1 MAMNASTE
9 PVSDS
14 RGPDALDIQD
24 DDSIIRSQD
33 EAEAILQPALSEAAR
48 HLTSQNTPAI
58 EKALALD
65 RSGSGLFGAPGDVS
79 GDTSPELPSSP
90 ETTPQLLQIAPL
102 GRPSGQQPT
111 SLPARG
117 ALPSPWQAQPK
128 PTTPKD
134 SSSRASGSVLG
145 SALGPA
151 RNRSR
156 SAGQEALRR
165 LQRALPSLSPPMHLL
180 PSMPTSFFSISS
192 DKLSSSSSSFPDQ
205 LSSTTQLGVP
215 RVPSAS
221 PSNKQTRP
229 RPSPQ
234 QARIL
239 APPLPS
245 SSTTRPKVLRRVTSD
260 DSLLYHSLSR
270 TSSLGDDERFQDV
283 REMVNIRF
291 MALKDSLPDVPN
303 FKMPSLPK
311 LYSQARKSTHSLNA
325 TLVSETPGLNGR
337 AAKEPS
343 PIPKDGSAV
352 LDRVLESLTGDL
364 VIMGGYRGSVL
375 RSAEA
380 PHPQVWAPVKIGL
393 NMRKVNLE
401 VGLEDEDEER
411 MEETIKADGMLKHIG
426 PVDISRKFIKKLRS
440 CDNVRRGKLRIWD
453 YGYDW
458 RLSPSLL
465 SRKLQEYL
473 QKLPSN
479 RPGTPAESRG
489 ALVIAHSLGG
499 LITRH
504 AVNQRPDLFSGVLYC
519 GTPQRCIN
527 ILNPLRHGDVVLLN
541 EKLLTASVN
550 FSMRTSFVFL
560 PEDGF
565 CFVDKNTGE
574 EYPIDFYNP
583 QEWIK
588 WHLSPCMQ
596 PALPAYNRQPSSSLS
611 SFLPNSL
618 RARADSRSEKQPPSP
633 TTAARNQN
641 PIAPQLKASGAQVD
655 EPLPSDPQLQRYLTY
670 LTKTLAMI
678 RKFRSELAHSPLHQE
693 ANAYPPHAV
702 LYGKSIPTVYAAQVT
717 SRDAIPCSDAYDDLL
732 FRPGDG
738 VVLAKEAMI
747 PDGYS
752 IVRGGR
758 VCTERGHITMLGD
771 LPAVG
776 RALEALVRGRRKGI
790 GQGIS
795 GDEARE
801 VEKRVPAESG

>member
-1 MAMNASTE
+1 MATKPPNE
-9 PVSDS
+9 PL
-14 RGPDALDIQD
+14 PDIPSPDIQD
-24 DDSIIRSQD
+24 DDDSIICNQD
-33 EAEAILQPALSEAAR
+33 EAEAILQPALSDAAR

-65 RSGSGLFGAPGDVS
+65 KSRAGLFDVPIDKH
-79 GDTSPELPSSP
+79 GDTSPDLSSSP
-90 ETTPQLLQIAPL
+90 ETTPQVPQIATPE
-102 GRPSGQQPT
+102 RPPAKVSPIQQY
-111 SLPARG
+111 RN

-128 PTTPKD
+128 PTTKG
-134 SSSRASGSVLG
+134 STSRPSGSILG
-145 SALGPA
+145 NALAPA

-165 LQRALPSLSPPMHLL
+165 LQKAWPSLSPPTHLL
-180 PSMPTSFFSISS
+180 PSMSNSFFSSS
-192 DKLSSSSSSFPDQ
+192 HDKASASTSGVSSHSSPAARLHSPHIPSDA
-205 LSSTTQLGVP
+205 LGVSQV
-215 RVPSAS
+215 RPS
-221 PSNKQTRP
+221 
-229 RPSPQ
+229 PSPQ
-234 QARIL
+234 QARGL
-239 APPLPS
+239 ASAPRGPNAAS
-245 SSTTRPKVLRRVTSD
+245 ASVRPRVLRRVTSD
-260 DSLLYHSLSR
+260 ESHLYHSLSR
-270 TSSLGDDERFQDV
+270 TSSLGDDEQFQDV

-311 LYSQARKSTHSLNA
+311 LYSQARKSTHSLGA
-325 TLVSETPGLNGR
+325 FHSP
-337 AAKEPS
+337 EPS
-343 PIPKDGSAV
+343 PTRAQPPKDFDVSSKDGSAV

-375 RSAEA
+375 RSAEP
-380 PHPQVWAPVKIGL
+380 PHQQVWAPVKLGL

-411 MEETIKADGMLKHIG
+411 MEETIKPDGMLKHIG
-426 PVDISRKFIKKLRS
+426 PVDVSRKFIKRLRS
-440 CDNVRRGKLRIWD
+440 CDNARSGKLRIWD

-458 RLSPSLL
+458 RLSPHLL

-479 RPGTPAESRG
+479 QGGTPAGSRG
-489 ALVIAHSLGG
+489 ALVISHSLGG
-499 LITRH
+499 IITRH

-519 GTPQRCIN
+519 GTPQRCVN

-574 EYPIDFYNP
+574 EYPIDFYDP
-583 QEWIK
+583 QEWIR

-596 PALPAYNRQPSSSLS
+596 PALPPRNRPQSSSFS

-618 RARADSRSEKQPPSP
+618 RTRADSKSEKWPPSP
-633 TTAARNQN
+633 AAAARDHN
-641 PIAPQLKASGAQVD
+641 PIAPQLNGSGANV
-655 EPLPSDPQLQRYLTY
+655 EESKPSDLQRKRYLDYLTR
-670 LTKTLAMI
+670 TLAAT
-678 RKFRSELAHSPLHQE
+678 RKFRSELAHLPRHQE

-717 SRDAIPCSDAYDDLL
+717 GREGICYSDAYDDLL

-738 VVLAKEAMI
+738 VVLAKEAML
-747 PDGYS
+747 PEGYS
-752 IVRGGR
+752 IARGGR

-771 LPAVG
+771 LPAMG
-776 RALEALVRGRRKGI
+776 KALEALVRGRRKGI
-790 GQGIS
+790 GMGTG
-795 GDEARE
+795 GDEA
-801 VEKRVPAESG
+801 K

>member
-1 MAMNASTE
+1 MATKPPNE
-9 PVSDS
+9 PL
-14 RGPDALDIQD
+14 PDIPSPDIQD
-24 DDSIIRSQD
+24 DDDSIICNQD
-33 EAEAILQPALSEAAR
+33 EAEAILQPALSDAAR

-65 RSGSGLFGAPGDVS
+65 KSRAGLFDVPIDKH
-79 GDTSPELPSSP
+79 GDTSPDLSSSP
-90 ETTPQLLQIAPL
+90 ETTPQVPQIATPE
-102 GRPSGQQPT
+102 RPPAKVSPSQQY
-111 SLPARG
+111 RN

-128 PTTPKD
+128 PTTKG
-134 SSSRASGSVLG
+134 STSRPSGSILG
-145 SALGPA
+145 NALAPA

-165 LQRALPSLSPPMHLL
+165 LQKAWPSLSPPTHLL
-180 PSMPTSFFSISS
+180 PSMSNSFFSSS
-192 DKLSSSSSSFPDQ
+192 HDKASASTSGVSSHSSPAARQHSPHIPSDA
-205 LSSTTQLGVP
+205 LGVSQV
-215 RVPSAS
+215 RPS
-221 PSNKQTRP
+221 
-229 RPSPQ
+229 PSPQ
-234 QARIL
+234 QARGL
-239 APPLPS
+239 APAPRDPNAAS
-245 SSTTRPKVLRRVTSD
+245 ASVRPRVLRRVTSD
-260 DSLLYHSLSR
+260 ESHLYHSLSR
-270 TSSLGDDERFQDV
+270 TSSLGDDEQFQDV

-311 LYSQARKSTHSLNA
+311 LYSQARKSTHSLSA
-325 TLVSETPGLNGR
+325 FHSP
-337 AAKEPS
+337 EPS
-343 PIPKDGSAV
+343 PTRAQPPKDFDVSSKDGSAV

-375 RSAEA
+375 RSAEP
-380 PHPQVWAPVKIGL
+380 PHQQVWAPVKLGL

-411 MEETIKADGMLKHIG
+411 MEETIKPDGMLKHIG
-426 PVDISRKFIKKLRS
+426 PVDVSRKFIKRLRS
-440 CDNVRRGKLRIWD
+440 CDNARSGKLRIWD

-458 RLSPSLL
+458 RLSPHLL

-479 RPGTPAESRG
+479 QGGTPAGSRG
-489 ALVIAHSLGG
+489 ALVISHSLGG
-499 LITRH
+499 IITRH

-519 GTPQRCIN
+519 GTPQRCVN

-565 CFVDKNTGE
+565 CFVDRNTGE
-574 EYPIDFYNP
+574 EYPIDFYDP
-583 QEWIK
+583 QEWIR

-596 PALPAYNRQPSSSLS
+596 PALPPRNRPQSSSFS

-618 RARADSRSEKQPPSP
+618 RTRADSKSEKWPPSP
-633 TTAARNQN
+633 TAAARDHN
-641 PIAPQLKASGAQVD
+641 PIAPQLNGSGANV
-655 EPLPSDPQLQRYLTY
+655 EESKPSDLQRKRYLDYLTR
-670 LTKTLAMI
+670 TLAAT
-678 RKFRSELAHSPLHQE
+678 RKFRSELAHLPRHQE

-717 SRDAIPCSDAYDDLL
+717 GREGICYSDAYDDLL

-738 VVLAKEAMI
+738 VVLAKEAML
-747 PDGYS
+747 PEGYS
-752 IVRGGR
+752 IARGGR

-771 LPAVG
+771 LPAMG
-776 RALEALVRGRRKGI
+776 KALEALVRGRRKGI
-790 GQGIS
+790 GMGTG
-795 GDEARE
+795 GDEA
-801 VEKRVPAESG
+801 K

>member
-1 MAMNASTE
+1 MATNPSAE
-9 PVSDS
+9 PV
-14 RGPDALDIQD
+14 PDIPALDVQDD
-24 DDSIIRSQD
+24 DDSIICNQD

-65 RSGSGLFGAPGDVS
+65 KSRAGLFDVPTDTDRA
-79 GDTSPELPSSP
+79 GDTSPDLSSSP
-90 ETTPQLLQIAPL
+90 EITPPVSQFAPL
-102 GRPSGQQPT
+102 ATSFANNSPARPSQQ
-111 SLPARG
+111 S
-117 ALPSPWQAQPK
+117 LPSPWQARPK
-128 PTTPKD
+128 TSAPKS
-134 SSSRASGSVLG
+134 SSSRPSGSVLG
-145 SALGPA
+145 NVLGPA
-151 RNRSR
+151 RNRSK

-165 LQRALPSLSPPMHLL
+165 LQKALPSLGSPSHLI
-180 PSMPTSFFSISS
+180 PSISNSFFSNPHDKASS
-192 DKLSSSSSSFPDQ
+192 N
-205 LSSTTQLGVP
+205 TWG
-215 RVPSAS
+215 
-221 PSNKQTRP
+221 
-229 RPSPQ
+229 
-234 QARIL
+234 I
-239 APPLPS
+239 PS
-245 SSTTRPKVLRRVTSD
+245 SSPVTRHHSPRIPPTSPDIPQARPRLSPRQPGTLGPSSRAPNPSVSHVRPKVLRRVTSD

-270 TSSLGDDERFQDV
+270 TSSLGNDEQFQDV

-311 LYSQARKSTHSLNA
+311 LYNQARRSTHSLVTSHSPDASPNHSH
-325 TLVSETPGLNGR
+325 LSRDVD
-337 AAKEPS
+337 AAS
-343 PIPKDGSAV
+343 KDGSAV
-352 LDRVLESLTGDL
+352 LDRVLDSLTGDL
-364 VIMGGYRGSVL
+364 VIMGGYRGSIL

-380 PHPQVWAPVKIGL
+380 PHQQVWAPVKLGL

-411 MEETIKADGMLKHIG
+411 MEETIKPDGMLKHIG
-426 PVDISRKFIKKLRS
+426 PVDVSRKFIKKLRS
-440 CDNVRRGKLRIWD
+440 CDNARSGKLRIWD

-458 RLSPSLL
+458 RLSPHLL

-479 RPGTPAESRG
+479 QPGSPAGSRG
-489 ALVIAHSLGG
+489 ALVISHSLGG
-499 LITRH
+499 IITRH

-519 GTPQRCIN
+519 GTPQRCVN

-574 EYPIDFYNP
+574 EYPIDFYDP

-596 PALPAYNRQPSSSLS
+596 PALPPSNRPHSSSFS
-611 SFLPNSL
+611 SFLPTSL
-618 RARADSRSEKQPPSP
+618 RSRADSRGEKWPPSP
-633 TTAARNQN
+633 TAVARDYN
-641 PIAPQLKASGAQVD
+641 PMAPQLSGSGANVE
-655 EPLPSDPQLQRYLTY
+655 EPQPSDPQRQRYLNY
-670 LTKTLAMI
+670 LTKTLAAT
-678 RKFRSELAHSPLHQE
+678 RKFRSELAHSPAHQE

-717 SRDAIPCSDAYDDLL
+717 SRDAICCSDAYDDLL

-738 VVLAKEAMI
+738 VVLAKEAML
-747 PDGYS
+747 PEGYS
-752 IVRGGR
+752 VVRGGR

-771 LPAVG
+771 LPAMG
-776 RALEALVRGRRKGI
+776 CALEALVRGRRKGI
-790 GQGIS
+790 GMGIG
-795 GDEARE
+795 GDEA
-801 VEKRVPAESG
+801 K

>member
-1 MAMNASTE
+1 MATKPPNE
-9 PVSDS
+9 PL
-14 RGPDALDIQD
+14 PDIPSPDIQD
-24 DDSIIRSQD
+24 DDDSIICNQD
-33 EAEAILQPALSEAAR
+33 EAEAILQPALSDAAR

-65 RSGSGLFGAPGDVS
+65 KSRAGLFDVPIDKH
-79 GDTSPELPSSP
+79 GDTSPDLSSSP
-90 ETTPQLLQIAPL
+90 ETTPQVPQIATPE
-102 GRPSGQQPT
+102 RPPAKVSPSQQY
-111 SLPARG
+111 RN

-128 PTTPKD
+128 PTTKG
-134 SSSRASGSVLG
+134 STSRPSGSILG
-145 SALGPA
+145 NALAPA

-165 LQRALPSLSPPMHLL
+165 LQKAWPSLSPPTHLL
-180 PSMPTSFFSISS
+180 PSMSNSFFSSS
-192 DKLSSSSSSFPDQ
+192 HDKASASTSGVSSHSSPAARQHSPHIPSDA
-205 LSSTTQLGVP
+205 LGVSQV
-215 RVPSAS
+215 RPS
-221 PSNKQTRP
+221 
-229 RPSPQ
+229 PSPQ
-234 QARIL
+234 QARGL
-239 APPLPS
+239 APAPRDPNAAS
-245 SSTTRPKVLRRVTSD
+245 ASVRPGVLRRVTSD
-260 DSLLYHSLSR
+260 ESHLYHSLSR
-270 TSSLGDDERFQDV
+270 TSSLGDDEQFQDV

-311 LYSQARKSTHSLNA
+311 LYSQARKSTHSLGA
-325 TLVSETPGLNGR
+325 FHSP
-337 AAKEPS
+337 EPS
-343 PIPKDGSAV
+343 PTRAQLPKDFDVSSKDGSAV

-375 RSAEA
+375 RSAEP
-380 PHPQVWAPVKIGL
+380 PHQQVWAPVKLGL

-411 MEETIKADGMLKHIG
+411 MEETIKPDGMLKHIG
-426 PVDISRKFIKKLRS
+426 PVDVSRKFIKRLRS
-440 CDNVRRGKLRIWD
+440 CDNARSGKLRIWD

-458 RLSPSLL
+458 RLSPHLL

-479 RPGTPAESRG
+479 QGGTPAGSRG
-489 ALVIAHSLGG
+489 ALVISHSLGG
-499 LITRH
+499 IITRH

-519 GTPQRCIN
+519 GTPQRCVN

-565 CFVDKNTGE
+565 CFVDRNTGE
-574 EYPIDFYNP
+574 EYPIDFYDP
-583 QEWIK
+583 QEWIR

-596 PALPAYNRQPSSSLS
+596 PALPPRNRPQSSSFS

-618 RARADSRSEKQPPSP
+618 RTRADSKSEKCPPSP
-633 TTAARNQN
+633 TAAARDHN
-641 PIAPQLKASGAQVD
+641 PIAPQLNGSGANV
-655 EPLPSDPQLQRYLTY
+655 EESKPSDLQRKRYLDYLTR
-670 LTKTLAMI
+670 TLAAT
-678 RKFRSELAHSPLHQE
+678 RKFRSELAHLPRHQE

-717 SRDAIPCSDAYDDLL
+717 GREGICYSDAYDDLL

-738 VVLAKEAMI
+738 VVLAKEAML
-747 PDGYS
+747 PEGYS
-752 IVRGGR
+752 IARGGR

-771 LPAVG
+771 LPAMG
-776 RALEALVRGRRKGI
+776 KALEALVRGRRKGI
-790 GQGIS
+790 GMGTG
-795 GDEARE
+795 GDEA
-801 VEKRVPAESG
+801 K

>member
-1 MAMNASTE
+1 MAINPLTE
-9 PVSDS
+9 PLP
-14 RGPDALDIQD
+14 RIQSTD
-24 DDSIIRSQD
+24 VQEDEDSIICNQD

-65 RSGSGLFGAPGDVS
+65 KSRAGFFGVPTDRV
-79 GDTSPELPSSP
+79 GDTSPDLSSSP
-90 ETTPQLLQIAPL
+90 ETSPQVPQFPASAKSPV
-102 GRPSGQQPT
+102 PT
-111 SLPARG
+111 SPEPPQY
-117 ALPSPWQAQPK
+117 ALPSPWQARPK
-128 PTTPKD
+128 PPVTKGHT
-134 SSSRASGSVLG
+134 SRPSGSILG
-145 SALGPA
+145 NALAPA
-151 RNRSR
+151 RNRSK

-165 LQRALPSLSPPMHLL
+165 LQRALPSLSPPTHLL
-180 PSMPTSFFSISS
+180 PSMSNSFFSSS
-192 DKLSSSSSSFPDQ
+192 QDKSSANH
-205 LSSTTQLGVP
+205 STTSSYSSPATRQHSP
-215 RVPSAS
+215 RL
-221 PSNKQTRP
+221 PSNALGIAQPLSQQTRRP
-229 RPSPQ
+229 ASNLDELNTPSP
-234 QARIL
+234 
-239 APPLPS
+239 PV
-245 SSTTRPKVLRRVTSD
+245 RPKALRRVTSD
-260 DSLLYHSLSR
+260 DTRLYHSLSR

-311 LYSQARKSTHSLNA
+311 LYSQARKSTISLGTSHTPDTPLNHSQ
-325 TLVSETPGLNGR
+325 V
-337 AAKEPS
+337 
-343 PIPKDGSAV
+343 PKSLDIDSQDGSAV

-375 RSAEA
+375 RSAE
-380 PHPQVWAPVKIGL
+380 PPYHQVWAPVKLGL

-411 MEETIKADGMLKHIG
+411 MEETIKPDGMLKHIG
-426 PVDISRKFIKKLRS
+426 PVDVSRKFIKKLRS
-440 CDNVRRGKLRIWD
+440 CDNAKSGKLRIWD

-458 RLSPSLL
+458 RLSPHLL

-479 RPGTPAESRG
+479 QPGTPAGSRG
-489 ALVIAHSLGG
+489 ALVISHSLGG
-499 LITRH
+499 IITRH
-504 AVNQRPDLFSGVLYC
+504 AVNQTPDLFSGVLYC
-519 GTPQRCIN
+519 GTPQRCVN

-574 EYPIDFYNP
+574 EYPIDFYDP
-583 QEWIK
+583 YEWIR

-596 PALPAYNRQPSSSLS
+596 PALPPHNRPQSSSFS

-618 RARADSRSEKQPPSP
+618 RARAESRSEKGPPSP
-633 TTAARNQN
+633 TAVAQDHN
-641 PIAPQLKASGAQVD
+641 PMAPQLNGSGAKVEEQK
-655 EPLPSDPQLQRYLTY
+655 PSDLERKRYLDY
-670 LTKTLAMI
+670 LGRTLAAT
-678 RKFRSELAHSPLHQE
+678 RKFRSELAHSPAHQE
-693 ANAYPPHAV
+693 TNAYPPHAV
-702 LYGKSIPTVYAAQVT
+702 LYSKSIPTVYAAQVT
-717 SRDAIPCSDAYDDLL
+717 SREGICCSDAYDDLL

-738 VVLAKEAMI
+738 VVLAKEAML

-771 LPAVG
+771 IPAMG
-776 RALEALVRGRRKGI
+776 KALEALVRGRRKGI
-790 GQGIS
+790 GMGVG
-795 GDEARE
+795 GDEA
-801 VEKRVPAESG
+801 K

>member
-1 MAMNASTE
+1 MATCSPTE
-9 PVSDS
+9 PV
-14 RGPDALDIQD
+14 PNTQVLDALDIQD
-24 DDSIIRSQD
+24 DDSIIRNQD
-33 EAEAILQPALSEAAR
+33 EAEAILQPALSAVAR
-48 HLTSQNTPAI
+48 HLTSQNTPTI

-65 RSGSGLFGAPGDVS
+65 KSGGALFDGPADGN
-79 GDTSPELPSSP
+79 GDTSPELSSSP
-90 ETTPQLLQIAPL
+90 ETAPQIPHSIPP
-102 GRPSGQQPT
+102 PSSSKQLPTGQP
-111 SLPARG
+111 SSYP
-117 ALPSPWQAQPK
+117 LPSPWQSQSRPSPVK
-128 PTTPKD
+128 
-134 SSSRASGSVLG
+134 SSSNRASGSVLG
-145 SALGPA
+145 SALSPA

-165 LQRALPSLSPPMHLL
+165 LQKALPSLSPPTHLL
-180 PSMPTSFFSISS
+180 PSMPTSFFSNSS
-192 DKLSSSSSSFPDQ
+192 DKVNTGNSSIPGRLQSR
-205 LSSTTQLGVP
+205 
-215 RVPSAS
+215 RVPPNSS
-221 PSNKQTRP
+221 PLSQTRP
-229 RPSPQ
+229 RPSPHQ
-234 QARIL
+234 GRGL
-239 APPLPS
+239 APSAVSPS
-245 SSTTRPKVLRRVTSD
+245 RPKALRRVTSD

-270 TSSLGDDERFQDV
+270 TSSLGDDESFQDV

-311 LYSQARKSTHSLNA
+311 LYNQARRSTLSLSVVDSSDA
-325 TLVSETPGLNGR
+325 HGTHGRLSKET
-337 AAKEPS
+337 S
-343 PIPKDGSAV
+343 TSSKDGSAI
-352 LDRVLESLTGDL
+352 LDRVLEGLTGDV
-364 VIMGGYRGSVL
+364 VIMGGYRGSIL

-380 PHPQVWAPVKIGL
+380 PHQQVWAPVKLGL

-411 MEETIKADGMLKHIG
+411 MEETIKPDGMLKHIG

-440 CDNVRRGKLRIWD
+440 CDNARTGKLRIWD

-458 RLSPSLL
+458 RLSPPLL

-479 RPGTPAESRG
+479 RPGTPTESRG
-489 ALVIAHSLGG
+489 ALVISHSLGG

-565 CFVDKNTGE
+565 CFVNKTTGE
-574 EYPIDFYNP
+574 EYPIDFYDP

-596 PALPAYNRQPSSSLS
+596 PALPPYNRPHSSSLS
-611 SFLPNSL
+611 SFFPNSL
-618 RARADSRSEKQPPSP
+618 RTRSDSKSEKQPPSP
-633 TTAARNQN
+633 STIARDRN
-641 PIAPQLKASGAQVD
+641 PIAPQLDGRGAHVD
-655 EPLPSDPQLQRYLTY
+655 EPLPSDPERQRYLEY
-670 LTKTLAMI
+670 LTRTLKMI
-678 RKFRSELAHSPLHQE
+678 RKFRSELAHSPSHQE
-693 ANAYPPHAV
+693 VNAYPPHAV

-717 SRDAIPCSDAYDDLL
+717 SRDAIPCLDAYDDLL

-738 VVLAKEAMI
+738 VVLAKEAML

-752 IVRGGR
+752 VVRGGR

-790 GQGIS
+790 GLGVG
-795 GDEARE
+795 GDGANEA
-801 VEKRVPAESG
+801 VKQQVPAESG

>member
-1 MAMNASTE
+1 MATKPTNE
-9 PVSDS
+9 PL
-14 RGPDALDIQD
+14 PDIPSPDIQD
-24 DDSIIRSQD
+24 DDDSIICNQD
-33 EAEAILQPALSEAAR
+33 EAEAILQPALSDAAR

-65 RSGSGLFGAPGDVS
+65 KSRAGLYDVAIDKHGDA
-79 GDTSPELPSSP
+79 SPDLSSSP
-90 ETTPQLLQIAPL
+90 ETTPQVPQIATPE
-102 GRPSGQQPT
+102 RPSAKVSPTQQY
-111 SLPARG
+111 RN

-128 PTTPKD
+128 PTTKG
-134 SSSRASGSVLG
+134 STSRPSGSILG
-145 SALGPA
+145 NALAPA

-165 LQRALPSLSPPMHLL
+165 LQKAWPSLSPPTHLL
-180 PSMPTSFFSISS
+180 PSMSNSFFSSS
-192 DKLSSSSSSFPDQ
+192 HDKA
-205 LSSTTQLGVP
+205 
-215 RVPSAS
+215 SAS
-221 PSNKQTRP
+221 TSGAPSHSSPATRQYSP
-229 RPSPQ
+229 HIPSDAFSVSQVRPSPSPQ
-234 QARIL
+234 QARGL
-239 APPLPS
+239 ASAPRNPNAAS
-245 SSTTRPKVLRRVTSD
+245 ASVRPRVLRRVTSD
-260 DSLLYHSLSR
+260 ESHLYHSLSR
-270 TSSLGDDERFQDV
+270 TSSLGDDEQFQDV

-311 LYSQARKSTHSLNA
+311 LYSQARKSTHSLGA
-325 TLVSETPGLNGR
+325 FHSP
-337 AAKEPS
+337 EPS
-343 PIPKDGSAV
+343 PTRAQPPKDFDVSSKDGSAV

-380 PHPQVWAPVKIGL
+380 PHQQVWAPVKLGL

-411 MEETIKADGMLKHIG
+411 MEETIKPDGMLKHIG
-426 PVDISRKFIKKLRS
+426 PVDVSRKLIKRLRS
-440 CDNVRRGKLRIWD
+440 CDNARSGKLRIWD

-458 RLSPSLL
+458 RLSPHLL

-479 RPGTPAESRG
+479 QGGIPAGSRG
-489 ALVIAHSLGG
+489 ALVISHSLGG
-499 LITRH
+499 IITRH

-519 GTPQRCIN
+519 GTPQRCVN

-565 CFVDKNTGE
+565 CFVDKSTGE
-574 EYPIDFYNP
+574 EYPIDFYDP
-583 QEWIK
+583 QEWVR

-596 PALPAYNRQPSSSLS
+596 PALPPRNRPQSSSFS
-611 SFLPNSL
+611 SFLTNSL
-618 RARADSRSEKQPPSP
+618 RTRADSKSEKWPPLP
-633 TTAARNQN
+633 TAAARYHN
-641 PIAPQLKASGAQVD
+641 PIAPQLNGSGANA
-655 EPLPSDPQLQRYLTY
+655 EESKPSDLQRKRYLDYLTR
-670 LTKTLAMI
+670 TLAAT
-678 RKFRSELAHSPLHQE
+678 RKFRSELAHSPRHQE

-717 SRDAIPCSDAYDDLL
+717 GREGICYSDAYDDLL

-747 PDGYS
+747 PEGYS
-752 IVRGGR
+752 IARGGR

-771 LPAVG
+771 LPAMG
-776 RALEALVRGRRKGI
+776 KALEALVRGRRKGI
-790 GQGIS
+790 GMGTG
-795 GDEARE
+795 GDGA
-801 VEKRVPAESG
+801 K

>member
-1 MAMNASTE
+1 MAANPSTE
-9 PVSDS
+9 PL
-14 RGPDALDIQD
+14 PDIPALDIQD
-24 DDSIIRSQD
+24 DDDSIICNQD

-65 RSGSGLFGAPGDVS
+65 KTRAGLFDVPTDRA
-79 GDTSPELPSSP
+79 GDTSPDLSSSP
-90 ETTPQLLQIAPL
+90 ETTPQVFQVPQFAPPARSPANPSTS
-102 GRPSGQQPT
+102 RPSQHAP
-111 SLPARG
+111 
-117 ALPSPWQAQPK
+117 PSPWQAH
-128 PTTPKD
+128 
-134 SSSRASGSVLG
+134 RASASKSSTSRPSGSILG
-145 SALGPA
+145 NALGPA
-151 RNRSR
+151 RNRSK

-165 LQRALPSLSPPMHLL
+165 LQKALPSLTPPTHLL
-180 PSMPTSFFSISS
+180 PSMPNSFFSSS
-192 DKLSSSSSSFPDQ
+192 HDKSNSNASN
-205 LSSTTQLGVP
+205 
-215 RVPSAS
+215 VPSHSS
-221 PSNKQTRP
+221 PATRRHSPQIGTPTSPGVSQSRP
-229 RPSPQ
+229 RPSPHQ
-234 QARIL
+234 GRGL
-239 APPLPS
+239 APATRDPRAAATPV
-245 SSTTRPKVLRRVTSD
+245 RPKALRRVTSD

-270 TSSLGDDERFQDV
+270 TSSLGDDEQFQDV

-311 LYSQARKSTHSLNA
+311 FYNQARKSTHSLGA
-325 TLVSETPGLNGR
+325 SYSPDISPTPGHL
-337 AAKEPS
+337 AKDLEAS
-343 PIPKDGSAV
+343 SKDGSAV

-380 PHPQVWAPVKIGL
+380 PHQQVWAPVKLGL

-401 VGLEDEDEER
+401 VGLDDEDEER
-411 MEETIKADGMLKHIG
+411 MEETIKPDGMLKHIG
-426 PVDISRKFIKKLRS
+426 PVDVSRKFIKKLRS
-440 CDNVRRGKLRIWD
+440 CENARSGKLRIWD

-458 RLSPSLL
+458 RLSPHLL

-479 RPGTPAESRG
+479 QPGTPAGSRG
-489 ALVIAHSLGG
+489 TLVISHSLGG
-499 LITRH
+499 IITRH

-519 GTPQRCIN
+519 GTPQRCVN

-574 EYPIDFYNP
+574 EYPIDFYDP

-588 WHLSPCMQ
+588 WHLSPCMA
-596 PALPAYNRQPSSSLS
+596 PTLPPYNRPHSSSFS
-611 SFLPNSL
+611 SFFPNSL
-618 RARADSRSEKQPPSP
+618 RARADSKSEKKPPSP
-633 TTAARNQN
+633 TTAARDHN
-641 PIAPQLKASGAQVD
+641 PLEPQLNGGGAHVE
-655 EPLPSDPQLQRYLTY
+655 EPKISDPQRKRYLDY
-670 LTKTLAMI
+670 LARTLTTT
-678 RKFRSELAHSPLHQE
+678 RKFRSELTHSPAYQE

-717 SRDAIPCSDAYDDLL
+717 GRDGICCSDAYDDLL

-738 VVLAKEAMI
+738 VVLAKEAML
-747 PDGYS
+747 PEGYS
-752 IVRGGR
+752 IARGGR

-771 LPAVG
+771 LPAMG

-790 GQGIS
+790 GMGIG
-795 GDEARE
+795 GDEA
-801 VEKRVPAESG
+801 K

>member
-1 MAMNASTE
+1 MATKPPNE
-9 PVSDS
+9 PL
-14 RGPDALDIQD
+14 PDIPSPDIQD
-24 DDSIIRSQD
+24 DDDSIICNQD
-33 EAEAILQPALSEAAR
+33 EAEAILQPALSDAAR

-65 RSGSGLFGAPGDVS
+65 KSRAGLFDVPIDKH
-79 GDTSPELPSSP
+79 GDTSPDLSSSP
-90 ETTPQLLQIAPL
+90 ETTPQVPQIATPE
-102 GRPSGQQPT
+102 RPPAKVSPSQQY
-111 SLPARG
+111 RN

-128 PTTPKD
+128 PTTKG
-134 SSSRASGSVLG
+134 STSRPSGSILG
-145 SALGPA
+145 NALAPA

-165 LQRALPSLSPPMHLL
+165 LQKAWPSLSPPTHLL
-180 PSMPTSFFSISS
+180 PSMSNSFFSSS
-192 DKLSSSSSSFPDQ
+192 HDKASASTSGVSSHSSPAARQHSPHIPSDA
-205 LSSTTQLGVP
+205 LGVSQV
-215 RVPSAS
+215 RPS
-221 PSNKQTRP
+221 
-229 RPSPQ
+229 PSPQ
-234 QARIL
+234 QARGL
-239 APPLPS
+239 APAPRDPNAAS
-245 SSTTRPKVLRRVTSD
+245 ASVRPRVLRRVTSD
-260 DSLLYHSLSR
+260 ESHLYHSLSR
-270 TSSLGDDERFQDV
+270 TSSLGDDEQFQDV

-311 LYSQARKSTHSLNA
+311 LYSQARKSTHSLSA
-325 TLVSETPGLNGR
+325 FHSP
-337 AAKEPS
+337 EPS
-343 PIPKDGSAV
+343 PTRAQPPKDFDVSSKDGSAV

-375 RSAEA
+375 RSAEP
-380 PHPQVWAPVKIGL
+380 PHQQVWAPVKLGL

-411 MEETIKADGMLKHIG
+411 MEETIKPDGMLKHIG
-426 PVDISRKFIKKLRS
+426 PVDVSRKFIKRLRS
-440 CDNVRRGKLRIWD
+440 CDNARSGKLRIWD

-458 RLSPSLL
+458 RLSPHLL

-479 RPGTPAESRG
+479 QGGTPAGSRG
-489 ALVIAHSLGG
+489 ALVISHSLGG
-499 LITRH
+499 IITRH

-519 GTPQRCIN
+519 GTPQRCVN

-565 CFVDKNTGE
+565 CFVDRNTGE
-574 EYPIDFYNP
+574 EYPIDFYDP
-583 QEWIK
+583 QEWIR

-596 PALPAYNRQPSSSLS
+596 PALPPRNRPQSSSFS

-618 RARADSRSEKQPPSP
+618 RTRADSKSEKWPPSP
-633 TTAARNQN
+633 TAAARDHN
-641 PIAPQLKASGAQVD
+641 PIAPQLNGSGANV
-655 EPLPSDPQLQRYLTY
+655 EESKPSDLQRKRYLDYLTR
-670 LTKTLAMI
+670 TLAAT
-678 RKFRSELAHSPLHQE
+678 RKFRSELAHLPRHQE

-717 SRDAIPCSDAYDDLL
+717 GREGICYSDAYDDLL

-738 VVLAKEAMI
+738 VVLAKEAML
-747 PDGYS
+747 PEGYS
-752 IVRGGR
+752 IARGGR

-771 LPAVG
+771 LPAMG
-776 RALEALVRGRRKGI
+776 KALEALVRGRWKGI
-790 GQGIS
+790 GMGTG
-795 GDEARE
+795 GDEA
-801 VEKRVPAESG
+801 K

>member
-1 MAMNASTE
+1 MAMDPQTMPVLE
-9 PVSDS
+9 PQV
-14 RGPDALDIQD
+14 LDPLDFQD
-24 DDSIIRSQD
+24 DDSIIRNQD
-33 EAEAILQPALSEAAR
+33 EAEAILQPALSDAAR

-58 EKALALD
+58 EKALALN
-65 RSGSGLFGAPGDVS
+65 RSGGSLFDTPVDGA
-79 GDTSPELPSSP
+79 GDTTPELSSSP
-90 ETTPQLLQIAPL
+90 ETTPRIPQSPPRVGSSGHLPICQ
-102 GRPSGQQPT
+102 PSGSP
-111 SLPARG
+111 P
-117 ALPSPWQAQPK
+117 PSPWQAQPK
-128 PTTPKD
+128 PPAPKEP
-134 SSSRASGSVLG
+134 SNRASGSILG
-145 SALGPA
+145 NALGPA

-165 LQRALPSLSPPMHLL
+165 LQKAWPSLSPSTHLI
-180 PSMPTSFFSISS
+180 SSSFFSGSS
-192 DKLSSSSSSFPDQ
+192 DKPNAGESSVPSQTSSAARLQSARP
-205 LSSTTQLGVP
+205 
-215 RVPSAS
+215 PSAS
-221 PSNKQTRP
+221 QNFPQTRP
-229 RPSPQ
+229 RPSPRQ
-234 QARIL
+234 IRAV
-239 APPLPS
+239 APLSVAASPS
-245 SSTTRPKVLRRVTSD
+245 RPKMLHRVTSD

-270 TSSLGDDERFQDV
+270 ASSLDDDDRFQDV
-283 REMVNIRF
+283 REMVNIRY

-303 FKMPSLPK
+303 FKMPNLPK
-311 LYSQARKSTHSLNA
+311 LYSQARRSTLSLNSA
-325 TLVSETPGLNGR
+325 SPSDTAGVHGR
-337 AAKEPS
+337 LSKEAS
-343 PIPKDGSAV
+343 MSPKDGSTV
-352 LDRVLESLTGDL
+352 LDRVLDNLTGDL
-364 VIMGGYRGSVL
+364 VIMGGYRGSIL

-380 PHPQVWAPVKIGL
+380 PHQQVWAPVKLGL

-440 CDNVRRGKLRIWD
+440 CDNARSGKLRIWD

-458 RLSPSLL
+458 RLSPHIL

-473 QKLPSN
+473 QRLPSN
-479 RPGTPAESRG
+479 QAGTSTEPRG

-499 LITRH
+499 IITRH

-527 ILNPLRHGDVVLLN
+527 ILNPLRNGDVVLLN

-565 CFVDKNTGE
+565 CFVDRATGE
-574 EYPIDFYNP
+574 EYPIDFYDP
-583 QEWIK
+583 QEWVK

-596 PALPAYNRQPSSSLS
+596 ATLPPFKRQHSSSLS
-611 SFLPNSL
+611 SFISSSL
-618 RARADSRSEKQPPSP
+618 RARADSKSEKQPPSP
-633 TTAARNQN
+633 TTVARDRN
-641 PIAPQLKASGAQVD
+641 PIAPQLNGSGAHVD
-655 EPLPSDPQLQRYLTY
+655 EPSPSDPERERYLKY
-670 LTKTLAMI
+670 LARILPTI
-678 RKFRSELAHSPLHQE
+678 RRFRSELAHSPSLQE

-702 LYGKSIPTVYAAQVT
+702 LYGKSIPTVYAAQVAN
-717 SRDAIPCSDAYDDLL
+717 RDGIRRADAYDDLL

-738 VVLAKEAMI
+738 VTLAKEAML

-771 LPAVG
+771 LPSVG

-790 GQGIS
+790 GLGIS

-801 VEKRVPAESG
+801 VAKKRVPAGSG